1 MDILMN
7 NEAANNLEKEAIEE
21 RRNAR
26 MQARDDLW
34 KQEVIC
40 YAKIRYFRCLNMT

>member
-21 RRNAR
+21 RKNAR
-26 MQARDDLW
+26 IQARDDLW
-34 KQEVIC
+34 KREVK
-40 YAKIRYFRCLNMT
+40 YYVKLRYFRCLNMI

>member
-34 KQEVIC
+34 KQEVK
-40 YAKIRYFRCLNMT
+40 YYVKIRYFRCLNMT